1 MTSYCKVKQC
11 DDDDMD
17 NRSNNKV
24 KENNNNEDNNMINI
38 KIKTTINEKI
48 LNFYINKDINIH
60 NVKQLIYNELSLKND
75 ENNIRLIFHGKLL
88 SDDLKT
94 LHNYNI
100 NNNSYIHCI
109 INKMNIAT
117 SNPSSITTS
126 AHPTTS
132 SSNNNNNNNNSCCGF
147 NISLIEDNLRT
158 PLTIEEVN
166 AIRSYFTSDVNEFM

>member
-1 MTSYCKVKQC
+1 MTSYSKVKQS
-11 DDDDMD
+11 DDDQD

-24 KENNNNEDNNMINI
+24 KENINNEDNNNRINI

-48 LNFYINKDINIH
+48 LNFLINKDTNIH
-60 NVKQLIYNELSLKND
+60 NIKQLIYNELTLKND
-75 ENNIRLIFHGKLL
+75 EYNIRLIFHGKLL

-94 LHNYNI
+94 LDNYNI
-100 NNNSYIHCI
+100 QNNSYIHCI

-117 SNPSSITTS
+117 TPSNSTNT
-126 AHPTTS
+126 
-132 SSNNNNNNNNSCCGF
+132 NSCRGF
-147 NISLIEDNLRT
+147 NILLTEDNLRI

>member
-1 MTSYCKVKQC
+1 MTSYCKVKQS
-11 DDDDMD
+11 DDDQD

-24 KENNNNEDNNMINI
+24 KENNNNEDNHNRINI

-48 LNFYINKDINIH
+48 LNFYINKDTNIH
-60 NVKQLIYNELSLKND
+60 HIKQLIYNELTLIND
-75 ENNIRLIFHGKLL
+75 EYNIRLIFHGKLL

-94 LHNYNI
+94 LDGYNI
-100 NNNSYIHCI
+100 QNNSYIHCI

-117 SNPSSITTS
+117 KVTTS
-126 AHPTTS
+126 AHPTS
-132 SSNNNNNNNNSCCGF
+132 SDITNTNSCRGF
-147 NISLIEDNLRT
+147 NVLLTEDNLRT